1 MEKLN
6 ISVLFVD
13 DDKIIRT
20 VYKRIIGD
28 LVDNVYFASDGIEGL
43 AMFYEHR
50 PDLIITD
57 IKMPMMSGLD
67 MAITIK
73 SDHPNTRIVILSAL
87 SEGNYFIRAIQ
98 IGIKSFLLKP
108 VDNQRLRDIIREQAH
123 EILLEQKIKNEEQK
137 RIKAEKELKRN
148 ELLLQAVSETAQ
160 QLLQFGFNATSI
172 SESFSILGS
181 AAKVDRVY
189 LFENFYREGKYFSQ
203 QKYEWVKENISQ
215 QIDNEDLLRIP
226 HDLPLFSR
234 WHQKMIAGESIFGLI
249 KDFPE
254 PEQKPLF
261 EQEIVSILAI
271 PIFVKKKWY
280 GFIGFDNCTTEHQ
293 WSASEMT
300 ILKTAASLIGAAIYR
315 SNIENELHTLNAEL
329 ENRVRERT
337 QNLLEEISERKTAEI
352 MLRISEEKYR
362 SIFENANDAIFLT
375 INDQIRLINPRFYEM
390 TGYYP
395 NHMIGKSFL
404 EIVAPK
410 FHFVVSDLFHKSS
423 HKDKNEQSNDIQII
437 TAKKTMKWVEIK
449 SKSINWEGK
458 NGLLTFIADI
468 NARKTFESDL
478 KELNANL
485 ESRVLI
491 ELKNREKQ
499 QELFLH
505 KSKLESL
512 GELSAGMAHEINQ
525 PLGGLSMSLDNILDD
540 LNNKGIQPEYL
551 NKKINLMFDDISRIR
566 QLIDHVR
573 VFSRD
578 QQVEDQRVFDIVDV
592 INNSLLLVNKLYI
605 SNRINLSVSIKSKNL
620 MVYGNPFRLEQVF
633 LNILSNARYAVEK
646 KQQGSPNDY
655 SKTIVIELSST
666 HDKHTITIS
675 DNGIGIPEEQ
685 LTNIF
690 DPFFTT
696 KNAQDG
702 TGLGLSISYGI
713 VTSMNGTIAA
723 QSKEKEFTNIII
735 NLPAANS

>member
-43 AMFYEHR
+43 SMFYEHR

-73 SDHPNTRIVILSAL
+73 NDHPNTRIVILSAL
-87 SEGNYFIRAIQ
+87 SEGNHFIRAIQ

-108 VDNQRLRDIIREQAH
+108 VDNQRIKDTIYEQAH

-137 RIKAEKELKRN
+137 RIKAEKDLKHN

-160 QLLQFGFNATSI
+160 QFLQFGFNANSI
-172 SESFSILGS
+172 SESFRILG
-181 AAKVDRVY
+181 AATKVDRVY
-189 LFENFYREGKYFSQ
+189 LFENFYHEGKYFSQ
-203 QKYEWVKENISQ
+203 QKFEWVKDSVSQ
-215 QIDNEDLLRIP
+215 QIENEELLRIQ

-234 WHQKMIAGESIFGLI
+234 WRQMMIAGESIFGLI

-261 EQEIVSILAI
+261 AQEIVSLLAI

-280 GFIGFDNCTTEHQ
+280 GFIGFDDCTTEHQ
-293 WSASEMT
+293 WSAAEMT
-300 ILKTAASLIGAAIYR
+300 ILKTAASLIGAAIHR
-315 SNIENELHTLNAEL
+315 TNIENELQTLNSEL

-352 MLRISEEKYR
+352 MLRLSEEKYR

-375 INDQIRLINPRFYEM
+375 LNDQIRMINPRFYEL

-404 EIVAPK
+404 DIVAPK
-410 FHFVVSDLFHKSS
+410 FHFVVSDLFFKST
-423 HKDKNEQSNDIQII
+423 HNENSGLSSDIQII
-437 TAKKTMKWVEIK
+437 TAKKTLKWVEMK
-449 SKSINWEGK
+449 SKNISWEGK
-458 NGLLTFIADI
+458 KGLLTFLADI
-468 NARKTFESDL
+468 NERKTFESDL
-478 KELNANL
+478 QELNANL

-499 QELFLH
+499 QELIIH

-540 LNNKGIQPEYL
+540 LNNEGIQPDYL
-551 NKKINLMFDDISRIR
+551 NRKINLMFEDINRIR
-566 QLIDHVR
+566 QLINHVR

-578 QQVEDQRVFDIVDV
+578 QQVEDQHVFDIIDV
-592 INNSLLLVNKLYI
+592 INDSLLLVNKLYI
-605 SNRINLSVSIKSKNL
+605 STRINLSVSIKNKNL
-620 MVYGNPFRLEQVF
+620 KVYGNPLRLEQVF

-646 KQQGSPNDY
+646 KQQKSPVDY
-655 SKTIVIELSST
+655 TKTIVIELSSS
-666 HDKHTITIS
+666 HNNHTITIS
-675 DNGIGIPEEQ
+675 DNGIGIPETQ
-685 LTNIF
+685 LANIF
-690 DPFFTT
+690 NPFFTT

-713 VTSMNGTIAA
+713 VTSMNGTITA
-723 QSKEKEFTNIII
+723 QSKENEFTKMIIK
-735 NLPAANS
+735 LPAYNT

>member
-189 LFENFYREGKYFSQ
+189 LFENFYRGGKYFSQ

-300 ILKTAASLIGAAIYR
+300 ILKTAASLIGSAIYR

-352 MLRISEEKYR
+352 MLRLSEEKYR

-551 NKKINLMFDDISRIR
+551 NKKINLMFDDINRIR

-605 SNRINLSVSIKSKNL
+605 NNRINLSVSIKSKNL

-633 LNILSNARYAVEK
+633 LNILSNARYAVDK

-675 DNGIGIPEEQ
+675 DNGIGIPE
-685 LTNIF
+685 
-690 DPFFTT
+690 
-696 KNAQDG
+696 A
-702 TGLGLSISYGI
+702 
-713 VTSMNGTIAA
+713 
-723 QSKEKEFTNIII
+723 
-735 NLPAANS
+735 